1 MKDEQRNIR
10 NAIDESLSGVRFNA
24 NDMRSVM
31 RAVRSREEEPEQPVR
46 RRRAFRPD
54 FAFAVM
60 LAVIVI
66 APVSLML
73 ARSRNTRPVA
83 VAPGVATVRPSDVSS
98 PSPHGEEAGPTP
110 AIAAITP
117 GESEAIRIAKACFEA
132 TCDTSVFS
140 FEEYTVSV
148 SSQEQADGSTHYT
161 VTMDSVYDNGCA
173 FTAVVSLPSGEVVQH
188 STPRLATVPTF
199 FDSGSA
205 EVRSWYDKYGPYLF
219 TWDAQAQVE
228 FSRRYEG
235 AAIRQSAQGEMTYEE
250 ATAAAVKAIAE
261 SGEYASLFAEVTAY
275 PVLYAESGNADA
287 AARYVVYC
295 FGAPVTDTL
304 GDTCL
309 LVTLTQGGHTVE
321 SIQKLTQDELSAML

>member
-1 MKDEQRNIR
+1 MQDKDSIR

-31 RAVRSREEEPEQPVR
+31 RAVRSREEEREQPVR

-66 APVSLML
+66 APVSLMFV
-73 ARSRNTRPVA
+73 RSRGMRPVA
-83 VAPGVATVRPSDVSS
+83 VAPGVPTVRPTIAATVAPFD
-98 PSPHGEEAGPTP
+98 EEATP
-110 AIAAITP
+110 NPELDVISP
-117 GESEAIRIAKACFEA
+117 GESEAIRVAKACFEA

-148 SSQEQADGSTHYT
+148 SEQAQPDGSTHYT
-161 VTMDSVYDNGCA
+161 VVMNSVYDNGCA

-199 FDSGSA
+199 FDSSSP

-235 AAIRQSAQGEMTYEE
+235 AAIRRPAAGELTYEE
-250 ATAAAVKAIAE
+250 AAAAAKAIAE
-261 SGEYASLFAEVTAY
+261 SGEYASLFGSVTAY
-275 PVLYAESGNADA
+275 PVLYAEDASADA

-295 FGAPVTDTL
+295 FGAPVTDTP
-304 GDTCL
+304 GGACL
-309 LVTLTQGGHTVE
+309 LVTLTDGGHEVE
-321 SIQKLTQDELSAML
+321 SIQRLSQDELSAML

>member
-1 MKDEQRNIR
+1 MQDKDSIR

-31 RAVRSREEEPEQPVR
+31 RAVRSREEEREQPVR

-66 APVSLML
+66 APVSLMFV
-73 ARSRNTRPVA
+73 RSRGMRPVA
-83 VAPGVATVRPSDVSS
+83 VAPGVPTVRPTIAATVAPFD
-98 PSPHGEEAGPTP
+98 EEATP
-110 AIAAITP
+110 NPELDAISP
-117 GESEAIRIAKACFEA
+117 GESEAIRVAKACFEA

-140 FEEYTVSV
+140 FEEYSVSV
-148 SSQEQADGSTHYT
+148 TSQAQADGSTHYT
-161 VTMDSVYDNGCA
+161 VSMNSVYDNGCS

-199 FDSGSA
+199 FDSSSA

-235 AAIRQSAQGEMTYEE
+235 AAIRLPVEGELTYAE
-250 ATAAAVKAIAE
+250 AASAAVQAIAQRA
-261 SGEYASLFAEVTAY
+261 EYASLFASVTAY
-275 PVLYAESGNADA
+275 PVLYAENGSADA

-295 FGAPVTDTL
+295 FGAPVTDAL
-304 GDTCL
+304 SGPCL

-321 SIQKLTQDELSAML
+321 SIQQLTQDELSAMF